1 MPTSNEEAKQI
12 VDIINDYVTQEDAEE
27 LTARLE
33 QEIGRGT
40 DNESLRISLEML
52 KALYAPPPPKPKLY
66 TRRAILSCVVALHL
80 SVVVVNCISF
90 FVLPFLYSPWIWV
103 PLNSFILTVTF
114 APPGACPLT
123 RLENKLRQRLDLPRI
138 GGFLG
143 HYIVKPIK
151 MRLNNS
157 GN

>member
-1 MPTSNEEAKQI
+1 MPTSNEEARQI
-12 VDIINDYVTQEDAEE
+12 VEIINDYVSQEEAEE

-40 DNESLRISLEML
+40 DNESLRVSLEML
-52 KALYAPPPPKPKLY
+52 KALYATSSRPKQYGK
-66 TRRAILSCVVALHL
+66 RAVLSFVIALHL
-80 SVVVVNCISF
+80 TVVVINCVSF

-143 HYIVKPIK
+143 HYIVKPIR